1 LDRKR
6 AKSADSQEQNNMA
19 WLTTFNDLVTLLMV
33 FFVLVFTMSSIDAV
47 KIKDFKTSLQSGLGV
62 LEAGKKLSVGFNN
75 PIKPTQSLQSLNPTT
90 DSNNTQMQT
99 AAAVR
104 VEDTLTSLESEFGIK
119 ATFTKKGVLI
129 SLDDSILFD
138 FGKAEINAS
147 GYPVLDKI
155 AAVIQDI
162 RNPVRI
168 EGHTD
173 NIPITTRRFPSNWEL
188 STARAVQ
195 VLKYF
200 IATGE
205 IEPRRLSAVGYG
217 EAKPVSPNDTPEYR
231 AKNRRVEIVLV
242 TKDGE

>member
-1 LDRKR
+1 MTKLPKR
-6 AKSADSQEQNNMA
+6 AESQDQNSMG

-62 LEAGKKLSVGFNN
+62 LEAGKQLAVGITNALQPN
-75 PIKPTQSLQSLNPTT
+75 QSPQSLNPSA
-90 DSNNTQMQT
+90 DPTQTPVQSET
-99 AAAVR
+99 AER
-104 VEDTLTSLESEFGIK
+104 IEDTLTSLESEYGIN

-138 FGKAEINAS
+138 FGKAEINAA
-147 GYPVLDKI
+147 GFPVLDKI
-155 AAVIQDI
+155 SAVIRGI

-173 NIPITTRRFPSNWEL
+173 NVPIATWRFPSNWEL

-200 IATGE
+200 ITAGQ
-205 IEPRRLSAVGYG
+205 IDPRRLSAVGYG
-217 EAKPVSPNDTPEYR
+217 EAKPVSPNDTPENR
-231 AKNRRVEIVLV
+231 ARNRRVEIVLV

>member
-1 LDRKR
+1 M
-6 AKSADSQEQNNMA
+6 QPNQ
-19 WLTTFNDLVTLLMV
+19 
-33 FFVLVFTMSSIDAV
+33 
-47 KIKDFKTSLQSGLGV
+47 
-62 LEAGKKLSVGFNN
+62 
-75 PIKPTQSLQSLNPTT
+75 KPQSLDPSDNP
-90 DSNNTQMQT
+90 SQTQMQT
-99 AAAVR
+99 ETADR
-104 VEDTLTSLESEFGIK
+104 VEDTLTSLESAYGIT

-129 SLDDSILFD
+129 SLEDSILFN

-155 AAVIQDI
+155 ATVIQSI

-173 NIPITTRRFPSNWEL
+173 DIPISTWRFPSNWEL

-200 IATGE
+200 ITAGK
-205 IEPRRLSAVGYG
+205 IEPQRLSAVGYG
-217 EAKPVSPNDTPEYR
+217 EAKPVSPNDTPENR

>member
-1 LDRKR
+1 MRKR
-6 AKSADSQEQNNMA
+6 LKNAESQEQNNMG

-62 LEAGKKLSVGFNN
+62 LEAGRQLAVGFTNAMQPN
-75 PIKPTQSLQSLNPTT
+75 QKPQSLDPSDDPGQ
-90 DSNNTQMQT
+90 TQMQT
-99 AAAVR
+99 ETADR
-104 VEDTLTSLESEFGIK
+104 VEDTLTSLESDYGIT

-129 SLDDSILFD
+129 SLEDSILFD

-155 AAVIQDI
+155 ATVVQSI

-173 NIPITTRRFPSNWEL
+173 NVPIATWRFPSNWEL

-200 IATGE
+200 ITAGK
-205 IEPRRLSAVGYG
+205 IEPQRLSAVGYG
-217 EAKPVSPNDTPEYR
+217 EAKPVSPNDTPENR